1 MIAARDDDQRY
12 EVEVSG
18 WNSSENFFVEKT
30 SLEWTAG
37 GLKSVRVKTDLHPGT
52 IVFVRLLQRGPSP
65 SSFPIAYQTTDFGPR
80 ELDGRVQICLEQLR
94 VRETRQPAIKEEA
107 AVQELV
113 PVT

>member
-1 MIAARDDDQRY
+1 MIAAHDDDQHY

-18 WNSSENFFVEKT
+18 WNSSENFFVEKA
-30 SLEWTAG
+30 SLEWTSG
-37 GLKSVRVKTDLHPGT
+37 GSKSVQLKTDLHPGT

-65 SSFPIAYQTTDFGPR
+65 SHFPIAYQTTGFGPH
-80 ELDGRVQICLEQLR
+80 ELDGRVRICLEQLH
-94 VRETRQPAIKEEA
+94 VREARQPAIKDEP